1 MAPSSIGR
9 VGEYAA
15 MRTRPFDQ
23 FNLQQNDKL
32 RWLAVIDKFAKG
44 QAQKRAEREAEDS
57 GGGGIGA
64 LLGMLGSVV
73 LSPFTAGASL
83 AWLPAATAAGG
94 AIGTAVDPPGGPAGA
109 RRNQAYQT
117 AASVA
122 SPFVGATSAGF
133 MSPNPSP
140 HNMPNPT
147 FWDSFSNQL
156 ESYGVLGA
164 QNRGLTELGWDP

>member
-1 MAPSSIGR
+1 M
-9 VGEYAA
+9 
-15 MRTRPFDQ
+15 TRMTASYH
-23 FNLQQNDKL
+23 L
-32 RWLAVIDKFAKG
+32 RWLDAGTGRWRSKG
-44 QAQKRAEREAEDS
+44 VGTDRKRAEREAEDS
-57 GGGGIGA
+57 GGGGLGA

-83 AWLPAATAAGG
+83 AWLPATTAAGG

-122 SPFVGATSAGF
+122 SPFVGATAAGF
-133 MSPNPSP
+133 MNPNPSP

-147 FWDSFSNQL
+147 FWDSFSSQL
-156 ESYGVLGA
+156 ESYGVLGDTEVYNWSPGAKRA
-164 QNRGLTELGWDP
+164 QTSPFGGG